1 MMENTEMVSDPAT
14 MMILEEYVAEEL
26 NGKRK
31 ASGKINT
38 PQIK

>member
-1 MMENTEMVSDPAT
+1 MDNTEMVSDPAT

-26 NGKRK
+26 NGKRNK
-31 ASGKINT
+31 NGKINT